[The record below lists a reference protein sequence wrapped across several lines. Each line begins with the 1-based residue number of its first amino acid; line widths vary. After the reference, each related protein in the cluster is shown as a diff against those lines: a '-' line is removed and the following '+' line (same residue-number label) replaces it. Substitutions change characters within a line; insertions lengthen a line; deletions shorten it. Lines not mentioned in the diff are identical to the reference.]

1 MCTSSQNK
9 VKIHEV
15 EAHLSM
21 EKILQG
27 KIEKDKKDLKKNV
40 RDKRIARDWVHH
52 FLVTAI

>member
-1 MCTSSQNK
+1 
-9 VKIHEV
+9 
-15 EAHLSM
+15 M